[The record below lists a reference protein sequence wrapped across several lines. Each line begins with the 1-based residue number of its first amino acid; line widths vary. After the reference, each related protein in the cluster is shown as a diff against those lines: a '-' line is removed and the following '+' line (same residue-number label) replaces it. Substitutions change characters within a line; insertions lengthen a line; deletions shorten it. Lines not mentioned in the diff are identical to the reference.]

1 MSLLSDPIRFRRL
14 AAGSCLI
21 AAPVLYVAGVV
32 ADPALRRGGGDTVG
46 VYGRHLEEVSISA
59 AILHWS
65 WVLLI
70 PGIIGMIH
78 LARHRAVL
86 LGHVTGGLALLG
98 IVNFSALMLGDFFY
112 ARLERS
118 LPPAQ
123 GAALGDEVFADPGLV
138 FGFQIPGFAGLL
150 GLFALGLVLAY
161 GRQAPWWAPFAMVLG
176 IFAAPVFPVGTVVGG
191 LLYLGGAG
199 VIGLRIVRMSDAE
212 WAGEAAQPV
221 GNLARTR

>member
-1 MSLLSDPIRFRRL
+1 MSLSDPIRFRRL
-14 AAGSCLI
+14 AAGACLI

-32 ADPALRRGGGDTVG
+32 LDPALRQGGGDTAG
-46 VYGRHLEEVSISA
+46 VYGRQLEEVSISA
-59 AILHWS
+59 AVLHWS

-78 LARHRAVL
+78 LVRHRAVL
-86 LGHVTGGLALLG
+86 LGHVTGGIALLG
-98 IVNFSALMLGDFFY
+98 VVNFSALMLGDYFY

-118 LPPAQ
+118 LPPAE
-123 GAALGDEVFADPGLV
+123 GAALADQAFADPGLV
-138 FGFQIPGFAGLL
+138 FGFQIPGFAGIL

-161 GRQAPWWAPFAMVLG
+161 CRKAPWWAPFAMVLG
-176 IFAAPVFPVGTVVGG
+176 IFGAPVFPVGTVVGG
-191 LLYLGGAG
+191 LLYLAGAG

-212 WAGEAAQPV
+212 WAAQPA